1 MKRQEEREVSA
12 QAAEEI
18 DRVAL
23 GERLREC
30 EIANSIRGE
39 PFGRDRRFN
48 RYYWCALYIAHLWIF
63 QHLPNVRTTDFV
75 FKIRNYFDP
84 SNTSVYETHK

>member
-1 MKRQEEREVSA
+1 MFQLNNDTSRHVQAEMKRQEEREVSA

-48 RYYWCALYIAHLWIF
+48 RYYWCASYIAHL
-63 QHLPNVRTTDFV
+63 
-75 FKIRNYFDP
+75 
-84 SNTSVYETHK
+84 